1 MNSLLHESI
10 WKSTI
15 DINVFQTVKTKL
27 YSENTKT
34 TTKITTQR
42 RNSSVLGKLL
52 SLCILCEKRSIFHK
66 TTLCS

>member
-15 DINVFQTVKTKL
+15 DIYVFQTVKTKL

-34 TTKITTQR
+34 TTKITTQI
-42 RNSSVLGKLL
+42 RNCSVLRKLL
-52 SLCILCEKRSIFHK
+52 SLCILCEKRSRFHK
-66 TTLCS
+66 TTFFD